1 LHIEGLFFIYV
12 AARKAILRPGGY
24 TGKVFRSTRDT
35 ETNNNFVEWET
46 LRLLRHARGRVGRG
60 VGRGELLQSRQTA
73 VFAKVEYTVAEQT
86 QGVGVK
92 AGVRYDW

>member
-1 LHIEGLFFIYV
+1 V

-24 TGKVFRSTRDT
+24 TGKVFRSTKDT
-35 ETNNNFVEWET
+35 ETKNNFVEWET
-46 LRLLRHARGRVGRG
+46 LRLLRHARGRVE
-60 VGRGELLQSRQTA
+60 RGELLQSRQTA
-73 VFAKVEYTVAEQT
+73 VFAKVEYTFAEQT